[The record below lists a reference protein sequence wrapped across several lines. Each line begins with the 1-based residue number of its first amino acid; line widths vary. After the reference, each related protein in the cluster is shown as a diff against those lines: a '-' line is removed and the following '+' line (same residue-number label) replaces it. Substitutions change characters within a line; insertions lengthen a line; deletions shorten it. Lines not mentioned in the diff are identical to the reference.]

1 MQKTLLWSPFITET
15 RGKIVFPIRYLRI
28 FAQML
33 MSEKLFFL
41 WVKYWDILSRG
52 KILKPWVG
60 EELRK
65 VGWGGVE
72 LEQRVVLWFGTDQ
85 SNRTNTLPGVFFYSS
100 EFLWVK
106 EEFSC
111 VFVLITFAFSIC
123 CLCLRSWLNI
133 LRKLC
138 WLVLTVFS
146 ILYYRRHL
154 ANASPAPPWGSF
166 EYSFNACYWTRPPP
180 SAQTSNYGINFQ
192 VNSALNLKN
201 TDTAIWILEGTLS
214 DAFAHATTDLID

>member
-1 MQKTLLWSPFITET
+1 MRKS
-15 RGKIVFPIRYLRI
+15 
-28 FAQML
+28 
-33 MSEKLFFL
+33 FFL
-41 WVKYWDILSRG
+41 WVKYWADFVRG

-65 VGWGGVE
+65 VGWGEVE
-72 LEQRVVLWFGTDQ
+72 LEQRVVLWFGTNQ
-85 SNRTNTLPGVFFYSS
+85 SNQTNTLPGVFFILQNFYELRRSS
-100 EFLWVK
+100 L
-106 EEFSC
+106 
-111 VFVLITFAFSIC
+111 VF
-123 CLCLRSWLNI
+123 LCLLRSHFQFVVCAWGVDC
-133 LRKLC
+133 KLC
-138 WLVLTVFS
+138 WLILTVFS